1 MSDTVWNCKQRLQ
14 ILGTELVIL
23 EIWKRSVSETQ
34 KISSG
39 RTHYVYMIIFFSH
52 PCENTL
58 VSTFPHLQNVLM
70 KLQTLNDFPLWHI
83 KISNVNKLG
92 YQKFVQKLPRKNKL
106 WSVSLQ
112 LGRNP
117 KSVRKTQGENT
128 PPITIPNHT
137 TELRIHPDTP
147 EDCQNGDIG

>member
-14 ILGTELVIL
+14 ILGTELGIL

-83 KISNVNKLG
+83 KISNVTSTSKVP
-92 YQKFVQKLPRKNKL
+92 KFRSKSRKGAN
-106 WSVSLQ
+106 
-112 LGRNP
+112 
-117 KSVRKTQGENT
+117 
-128 PPITIPNHT
+128 
-137 TELRIHPDTP
+137 
-147 EDCQNGDIG
+147 QNGRPSRSLKSKRTYRRTKNPPKKPQPTRPRPRRGREETPHHE